1 MIEQIYHYYTHS
13 TGICTDTRHLQVG
26 NLFVALRGEHFD
38 GNQYAQQALQKGASC
53 VLIDRP
59 ECQTDND
66 NCILVDDTLQCLQDL
81 ASYHRRQSHV
91 SLIALT
97 GSNGKTT
104 TKELLHAVLSSTFR
118 THATS
123 GNLNNHIGVPLTL
136 LAAPHSAQIWVIEM
150 GANHQQ
156 EIAMLCRIAQ
166 PTHALIT
173 NIGKA
178 HLEGFGGQEGVQK
191 GKGELF
197 DYIRQTSG
205 YAFVNRN
212 DGRVAKVAEGIAP
225 QNFSNYGNCPSDD
238 VFVVVNEDNNSPF
251 LQAKWRVSAQ
261 EFAIIHTQL
270 TGNYNIDNITAAI
283 AVGLHFGVTSG
294 DIIRAIKNYIPKN
307 NRSQRAILGSNT
319 LIMDAYNANP
329 SSMKAALDNF
339 ARDNSPQKAVILGEM
354 LELGNEAEI
363 EHQAIVQLLQKS
375 KPEHIV
381 LVGKGF
387 ENAAQG
393 IDCQYFE
400 KASQAKKWL
409 AEQTWENMSILVKGS
424 RGVQLEVVYEVWKTV

>member
-1 MIEQIYHYYTHS
+1 MIEQIYHHYVHS
-13 TGICTDTRHLQVG
+13 TGICTDTRHLQTG

-38 GNQYAQQALQKGASC
+38 GNQYAQEALGKGASC

-66 NCILVDDTLQCLQDL
+66 NCIVVDDTLQCLQDL
-81 ASYHRRQSHV
+81 ANYHRQQNPV
-91 SLIALT
+91 PLIALT

-104 TKELLHAVLSSTFR
+104 TKELIYAVLSSTFR

-136 LAAPHSAQIWVIEM
+136 LAAPRDAQMWVVEM

-156 EIAMLCRIAQ
+156 EIAALCRIAQ

-212 DGRVAKVAEGIAP
+212 DGRVAKVAEGIAKK
-225 QNFSNYGNCPSDD
+225 NFSNYGNCPTDD
-238 VFVVVNEDNNSPF
+238 VFVVVNKDSNSPF
-251 LQAKWRVSAQ
+251 LQAKWRISEQ
-261 EFAIIHTQL
+261 EFALINTQL

-294 DIIRAIKNYIPKN
+294 DIIRAIENYIPKN

-354 LELGNEAEI
+354 LELGSEAET
-363 EHQAIVQLLQKS
+363 EHQTIIELLQKR

-387 ENAAQG
+387 ENAAQS
-393 IDCQYFE
+393 INCQYFE

-409 AEQTWENMSILVKGS
+409 AEQAWENTSILVKGS
-424 RGVQLEVVYEVWKTV
+424 RGVQLEVVYDVWKTV